1 MGHGQ
6 KQKLHPAPLRPPFF
20 SSAQI
25 TASDATR
32 LIKIMPLPT
41 MPRFQSM
48 PSNAM
53 PHHAILQ
60 NPHRPILSHPCKTPI
75 GEFCILE
82 HEGHLVGFSPL
93 FGSQDA
99 CFTPNKTPDKAPNKT
114 LNTLRPQNPPRLQNT
129 PCPQSVPTP
138 TPHANPSTATP
149 PPAPILSP
157 SPTPLMRE
165 CIAQVQAYFDGR
177 LRAFDLPLRLSGS
190 HFRIKAL
197 QAISSTPYA
206 HTTTYKNIA
215 EQIHS
220 PRAYRAIGNACHAN
234 PLPLIIPCHRV
245 LASHHLGGYALG
257 KEAKI
262 FLLHLEKTY
271 SQKTNKTL

>member
-1 MGHGQ
+1 
-6 KQKLHPAPLRPPFF
+6 
-20 SSAQI
+20 
-25 TASDATR
+25 
-32 LIKIMPLPT
+32 MPLP
-41 MPRFQSM
+41 
-48 PSNAM
+48 N
-53 PHHAILQ
+53 
-60 NPHRPILSHPCKTPI
+60 
-75 GEFCILE
+75 
-82 HEGHLVGFSPL
+82 
-93 FGSQDA
+93 
-99 CFTPNKTPDKAPNKT
+99 
-114 LNTLRPQNPPRLQNT
+114 
-129 PCPQSVPTP
+129 
-138 TPHANPSTATP
+138 
-149 PPAPILSP
+149 
-157 SPTPLMRE
+157 PTPLMRE

-262 FLLHLEKTY
+262 FLLNLEKTY

>member
-1 MGHGQ
+1 
-6 KQKLHPAPLRPPFF
+6 
-20 SSAQI
+20 
-25 TASDATR
+25 
-32 LIKIMPLPT
+32 
-41 MPRFQSM
+41 MPRH
-48 PSNAM
+48 P
-53 PHHAILQ
+53 ILQ
-60 NPHRPILSHPCKTPI
+60 NPHHPILSHPCKTPL
-75 GEFCILE
+75 GEFYILE
-82 HEGHLVGFSPL
+82 CEGYLVGFFPL

-99 CFTPNKTPDKAPNKT
+99 CFMPNTASNKASNT
-114 LNTLRPQNPPRLQNT
+114 TQNTLRPQNPPQSQNTPRLQNT
-129 PCPQSVPTP
+129 HLQSTPHSQDTNTSLRTLAPKATLHAPTSNLSDSNIAPTHTLAHTP
-138 TPHANPSTATP
+138 TPRANPSTPTP
-149 PPAPILSP
+149 SP
-157 SPTPLMRE
+157 TSMPLPDPTPLMCE

-177 LRAFDLPLRLSGS
+177 LRAFDLPLRLYGS
-190 HFRIKAL
+190 HFLIKAL

-206 HTTTYKNIA
+206 HTTTYKSIA

-262 FLLHLEKTY
+262 FLLNLEQTY

>member
-1 MGHGQ
+1 
-6 KQKLHPAPLRPPFF
+6 
-20 SSAQI
+20 
-25 TASDATR
+25 
-32 LIKIMPLPT
+32 
-41 MPRFQSM
+41 MPRH
-48 PSNAM
+48 PM

-60 NPHRPILSHPCKTPI
+60 NPHRPILSHPCKTPL

-82 HEGHLVGFSPL
+82 CEGYLVGFSPL

-99 CFTPNKTPDKAPNKT
+99 CFMPNTAPNT
-114 LNTLRPQNPPRLQNT
+114 TQNTLRPQNPPQSQNT
-129 PCPQSVPTP
+129 PHSQDANTPQATPKDTPHAPTSSLSDSNTAPTHTLAHTP
-138 TPHANPSTATP
+138 TPRANPSTATP
-149 PPAPILSP
+149 SP
-157 SPTPLMRE
+157 TSMPLPDPTPLMRE

-177 LRAFDLPLRLSGS
+177 LQAFDLPLRLSGS

-206 HTTTYKNIA
+206 HTTTYKSIA

-257 KEAKI
+257 KETKI
-262 FLLHLEKTY
+262 FLLNLEQTY

>member
-1 MGHGQ
+1 
-6 KQKLHPAPLRPPFF
+6 
-20 SSAQI
+20 
-25 TASDATR
+25 
-32 LIKIMPLPT
+32 
-41 MPRFQSM
+41 
-48 PSNAM
+48 M
-53 PHHAILQ
+53 PHHA
-60 NPHRPILSHPCKTPI
+60 PHPILSYPCKTPI

-82 HEGHLVGFSPL
+82 CEGHLVGFSPL

-99 CFTPNKTPDKAPNKT
+99 CFMPNTASNKT
-114 LNTLRPQNPPRLQNT
+114 LNTTQNTPCPQNPPPSQNT
-129 PCPQSVPTP
+129 PRLQSTLCPQSVPTP
-138 TPHANPSTATP
+138 TPHTNPSTATP

-177 LRAFDLPLRLSGS
+177 LRAFDLPLRLYGS

-206 HTTTYKNIA
+206 HTTTYKSIA

>member
-1 MGHGQ
+1 
-6 KQKLHPAPLRPPFF
+6 
-20 SSAQI
+20 
-25 TASDATR
+25 
-32 LIKIMPLPT
+32 
-41 MPRFQSM
+41 MPR
-48 PSNAM
+48 
-53 PHHAILQ
+53 HAILQ

-82 HEGHLVGFSPL
+82 CEGHLVGFFPL

-99 CFTPNKTPDKAPNKT
+99 FSMPSTTPEKAPNKT
-114 LNTLRPQNPPRLQNT
+114 LNTLRPQNPPRSQNTPRLQNTHLQNT

-206 HTTTYKNIA
+206 HTTTYKSIA

>member
-1 MGHGQ
+1 
-6 KQKLHPAPLRPPFF
+6 
-20 SSAQI
+20 
-25 TASDATR
+25 
-32 LIKIMPLPT
+32 
-41 MPRFQSM
+41 M

-53 PHHAILQ
+53 PRHPILQ
-60 NPHRPILSHPCKTPI
+60 NPHHPILSHPCKTPL

-82 HEGHLVGFSPL
+82 CEGHLVGFSPL

-99 CFTPNKTPDKAPNKT
+99 CFMPSTASNKAPNT
-114 LNTLRPQNPPRLQNT
+114 TQNTPRPQNPPQSQNT
-129 PCPQSVPTP
+129 PHSQDANTSLRTLAPKATPHTPTSSLSDSNTAPTHTLAHTP
-138 TPHANPSTATP
+138 TPRANPSTATP
-149 PPAPILSP
+149 SPAPILSP
-157 SPTPLMRE
+157 DPTPLMRE

-177 LRAFDLPLRLSGS
+177 LQTFDLPLCLSGS

-206 HTTTYKNIA
+206 HTTTYKSIA

-220 PRAYRAIGNACHAN
+220 PHAYRAIGNACHAN

-262 FLLHLEKTY
+262 FLLNLEQTY

>member
-1 MGHGQ
+1 
-6 KQKLHPAPLRPPFF
+6 
-20 SSAQI
+20 
-25 TASDATR
+25 
-32 LIKIMPLPT
+32 
-41 MPRFQSM
+41 
-48 PSNAM
+48 
-53 PHHAILQ
+53 
-60 NPHRPILSHPCKTPI
+60 
-75 GEFCILE
+75 
-82 HEGHLVGFSPL
+82 
-93 FGSQDA
+93 
-99 CFTPNKTPDKAPNKT
+99 
-114 LNTLRPQNPPRLQNT
+114 
-129 PCPQSVPTP
+129 
-138 TPHANPSTATP
+138 
-149 PPAPILSP
+149 
-157 SPTPLMRE
+157 MRE

-206 HTTTYKNIA
+206 HTTTYKSIA

-262 FLLHLEKTY
+262 FLLNLEQTY

>member
-1 MGHGQ
+1 
-6 KQKLHPAPLRPPFF
+6 
-20 SSAQI
+20 
-25 TASDATR
+25 
-32 LIKIMPLPT
+32 

-53 PHHAILQ
+53 PRHAILQ

-82 HEGHLVGFSPL
+82 CEGHLVGFFPL

-99 CFTPNKTPDKAPNKT
+99 FSMPSTTPEKAPNKT
-114 LNTLRPQNPPRLQNT
+114 LNTLRPQNPPPSQNTPRLQNTHLQNT
-129 PCPQSVPTP
+129 PCPQSVPT
-138 TPHANPSTATP
+138 
-149 PPAPILSP
+149 
-157 SPTPLMRE
+157 PTPLMRE

-177 LRAFDLPLRLSGS
+177 LRAFDLPLRLYGS